1 MRRGKKLLT
10 DRLAQND
17 YLELYPATKPTAY
30 NRHDPQSRR
39 REPTPISCPLTST
52 GVLQNTY
59 AHACAPT
66 DTVRVIKDVKDK
78 RNIRKEVQQLRK
90 HAEIN
95 ISVYWISGTFYRL
108 YLSKMRHGSK
118 NFPGQRSYDP

>member
-1 MRRGKKLLT
+1 MLT

-39 REPTPISCPLTST
+39 REPTPISCPLTYT

-59 AHACAPT
+59 AHACAPI
-66 DTVRVIKDVKDK
+66 DTVRVIKKCK
-78 RNIRKEVQQLRK
+78 RQKK
-90 HAEIN
+90 
-95 ISVYWISGTFYRL
+95 Y
-108 YLSKMRHGSK
+108 KK
-118 NFPGQRSYDP
+118 RSATIEKAC